1 MMGGFGGFGSCC
13 GLGGFGSFG
22 IVGMILSLVIV
33 IAVIIG
39 GILLVV
45 WMVRRVSPE
54 GSASTAVRMTNKPTD
69 ILQMR
74 YAQGEITRKE
84 YQQMLTDLE

>member
-1 MMGGFGGFGSCC
+1 MMGGFGSCC
-13 GLGGFGSFG
+13 GFGSFG
-22 IVGMILSLVIV
+22 IIGMILNLVIV
-33 IAVIIG
+33 VAVVIG
-39 GILLVV
+39 VILLVV

-54 GSASTAVRMTNKPTD
+54 GSASTAVRVTKNPTD

-84 YQQMLTDLE
+84 YQQMLTDLK

>member
-1 MMGGFGGFGSCC
+1 MMGGFGSCC
-13 GLGGFGSFG
+13 GFGGFGSFG
-22 IVGMILSLVIV
+22 MILNLVIF

-39 GILLVV
+39 LILLVV
-45 WMVRRVSPE
+45 WMIRRVSPD
-54 GSASTAVRMTNKPTD
+54 GATSTVVRATNNPTD

-84 YQQMLTDLE
+84 YQQMLADLE